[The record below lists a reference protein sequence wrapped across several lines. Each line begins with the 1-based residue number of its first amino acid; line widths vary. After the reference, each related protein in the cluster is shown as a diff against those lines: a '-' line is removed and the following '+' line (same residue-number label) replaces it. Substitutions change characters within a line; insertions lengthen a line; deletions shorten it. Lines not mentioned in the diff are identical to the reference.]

1 MGGYGVTVEALQS
14 AGSTLRG
21 IGGDLGAIDGSGP
34 LTSAAAAL
42 PGSSTATAAGG
53 LAAEVSTAIRGSGA
67 AVTTLGESAEAS
79 GRTYDAA
86 DDASISRFGGPR

>member
-1 MGGYGVTVEALQS
+1 MAGYSVTVAALQS

-21 IGGDLGAIDGSGP
+21 IGGDLGAIDGAGP

-42 PGSSTATAAGG
+42 PGSATATAARG
-53 LAAEVSTAIRGSGA
+53 LGTEVSTAISGSGT
-67 AVTTLGESAEAS
+67 AVTTLGENAEAS

-86 DDASISRFGGPR
+86 DDATASRFGGPR